1 MTQDAVVTKLLPN
14 NMAEVAVARS
24 TACGG
29 NCGHCESCVFQSEIK
44 TPARNRIGA
53 KPGEKVVIASK
64 SSTVFRAAALV
75 YVLPLLL
82 FLLGYVLAALAG
94 AGEGLRIVFSFLGLV
109 LGGAVIVL
117 SQRLKRNKNSIEFDI
132 VRVDG

>member
-14 NMAEVAVARS
+14 GMAEVAVARS

-53 KPGEKVVIASK
+53 KPGEKVIIASK

-82 FLLGYVLAALAG
+82 FLLGYVLAALSG
-94 AGEGLRIVFSFLGLV
+94 AKEGLRIVFSFLGLI

-132 VRVDG
+132 VRLDG

>member
-14 NMAEVAVARS
+14 GMAEVVVARS

-29 NCGHCESCVFQSEIK
+29 NCGHCESCVFQSELK
-44 TPARNRIGA
+44 TPARNTIGA
-53 KPGEKVVIASK
+53 KPGEKVIIASK

-82 FLLGYVLAALAG
+82 FLLGYALAALAG
-94 AGEGLRIVFSFLGLV
+94 AGEDLCIAFSFLGLL

-132 VRVDG
+132 VRIDG